1 MSQSF
6 NCPNCG
12 APLDYQGSDP
22 IIRCPYCSSSVIVP
36 ENLRAKPAFSQKPDN
51 FTLSGFGD
59 MGSLINQARRMKEVK
74 DLAESGE
81 MDKAVAL
88 YRQITGQ
95 DEYAA
100 RQAVGKLSSGQPITL
115 TGFTA
120 QDVAAQVR
128 AVRQPQVQSSQADTR
143 RLGCIIGLA
152 VTIFVIGILAAV
164 LIPVIGSFV
173 GMAALV
179 NQVQPAVATE
189 ISILPMELPTFE
201 PESSPTPS
209 FAAIDLQFGSEGTGA
224 GKFKDARSVAV
235 SPQTGNIFI
244 AEYQGGRVQVFDSSG
259 KFITQ
264 WLLEPP
270 DKRDPII
277 FHLAT
282 DWSGKVY
289 VLMSGKVYVFN
300 EAGELQNTIAQDD
313 YLEEM
318 ALALDGNL
326 YVYGS
331 DTLTVFSPQG
341 ELVAQID
348 NLVYD
353 VTGDPA
359 ITSGMAL
366 DGVGNLYLLVTG
378 SDSAL
383 FRFDSS
389 GKYVNRFGSDGDE
402 PGQFR
407 APHSLTV
414 DGQGRIFV
422 GDFKGIQVFEN
433 DGRYIGLVG
442 DDIPGVAF
450 GLTIDPDGRLMTI
463 YNSNQA
469 VRFIIKE

>member
-100 RQAVGKLSSGQPITL
+100 RQAVGRLSSGQPITL

-128 AVRQPQVQSSQADTR
+128 AVRQPQAQASRVDAR
-143 RLGCIIGLA
+143 RLGCIIGLV
-152 VTIFVIGILAAV
+152 VTIFVIGTLAAV
-164 LIPVIGSFV
+164 LIPIIGSFV
-173 GMAALV
+173 GMAALI

-189 ISILPMELPTFE
+189 ISILPVELPTFE
-201 PESSPTPS
+201 PEASPTPS

-244 AEYQGGRVQVFDSSG
+244 AEYQGGRVQVFNSSG

-264 WLLEPP
+264 WLLEPT

-277 FHLAT
+277 FYLAT
-282 DWSGKVY
+282 DWGGNVY
-289 VLMSGKVYVFN
+289 VLMSGKVYVLTKL
-300 EAGELQNTIAQDD
+300 ASCKTQLRRMII
-313 YLEEM
+313 LKKWRWRWM
-318 ALALDGNL
+318 ATCMYTA
-326 YVYGS
+326 
-331 DTLTVFSPQG
+331 
-341 ELVAQID
+341 
-348 NLVYD
+348 
-353 VTGDPA
+353 A
-359 ITSGMAL
+359 I
-366 DGVGNLYLLVTG
+366 
-378 SDSAL
+378 
-383 FRFDSS
+383 R
-389 GKYVNRFGSDGDE
+389 
-402 PGQFR
+402 
-407 APHSLTV
+407 
-414 DGQGRIFV
+414 
-422 GDFKGIQVFEN
+422 
-433 DGRYIGLVG
+433 
-442 DDIPGVAF
+442 
-450 GLTIDPDGRLMTI
+450 
-463 YNSNQA
+463 
-469 VRFIIKE
+469 